1 MGPADPS
8 GIASFSSATQT
19 NPTIA
24 SDYLPSNSFWDGMD
38 GSGGELSWILQNG
51 WSGTPY
57 TLSLG
62 VPMIPTNPAG
72 TPQGTLADGAD
83 GLYNNYFV
91 ALGQNLVAAGES
103 NIYLRLGWEFDGSWF
118 AWSATTPAQEGD
130 FAEYFRQIVD
140 AMRSVPGQNFKF
152 VWNPDASAFNE
163 LGYNVALAYP
173 GNSYVDYIGVDAYDQ
188 TWVTPQTPA
197 NAWNVTLFPALAS
210 AQQFAQEQGKPLA
223 VPEWG
228 VATR

>member
-1 MGPADPS
+1 
-8 GIASFSSATQT
+8 
-19 NPTIA
+19 
-24 SDYLPSNSFWDGMD
+24 MD

-72 TPQGTLADGAD
+72 TPQGTLANGAD

-103 NIYLRLGWEFDGSWF
+103 NIYLRLGWEFDGVGSPGARPPRPRRRTSRSTSARSWMPC
-118 AWSATTPAQEGD
+118 APSRDE
-130 FAEYFRQIVD
+130 
-140 AMRSVPGQNFKF
+140 NFKF

-188 TWVTPQTPA
+188 TWVTPQTPIECVEC
-197 NAWNVTLFPALAS
+197 NAVSCSHLGPAVCTGAREAARS
-210 AQQFAQEQGKPLA
+210 S
-223 VPEWG
+223 
-228 VATR
+228 